1 MKYLLL
7 LFMSISSSIHAQT
20 VILSRFSATTTSTGV
35 LLSWTLDAGSLC
47 NGISVYRGT
56 DSIAIAEIHHI
67 PGVCGDLSKAVTYT
81 FQDSL
86 PPESATYFYRLELGP
101 RNFSQAL
108 SVSFNALPNNSA
120 RWQPHPLVFPAKLV
134 YRSTKEGISMLQLLN
149 LYGQPIWE
157 SSSENGEFELQR
169 GQVEKGTYIWKL
181 YLPDNSGLLTG
192 KLIVAD

>member
-7 LFMSISSSIHAQT
+7 LFMGFAGSINAQS
-20 VILSRFSATTTSTGV
+20 VVLSRFSATTTSSGV

-47 NGISVYRGT
+47 NGISVFRGT

-81 FQDSL
+81 FQDTL
-86 PPESATYFYRLELGP
+86 PPERTTYFYRLELGP

-108 SVSFNALPNNSA
+108 GVNFNALPNNSA
-120 RWQPHPLVFPAKLV
+120 RWQPHPVIFPAKLV
-134 YRSTKEGISMLQLLN
+134 YRSTKEGISTLQLFN

-157 SSSENGEFELQR
+157 DRSENGEFVLDR
-169 GQVEKGTYIWKL
+169 GDVQKGTYIWRL
-181 YLPDNSGLLTG
+181 NLPDNSGLLTG